1 MRILL
6 FGGTGFLGRHL
17 VQAALGR
24 QHTVTL
30 FNRGRTHPELFP
42 DVEQLHGDREGGL
55 QALSGRTWDAVIDS
69 NGQLPRH
76 VRESASLLAES
87 VEHYTFISSTSVY
100 ADYTVAPIDEHSPVA
115 QLEDPNSEAMA
126 QGTYGARKALCE
138 HYAEQALPNR
148 VLVIRPGLI
157 VGPYDPTDRF
167 TYWPHRIA
175 QGGQVLAPGDPKQPV
190 QFIDGR
196 DLALWTI
203 AMVEVRQTGIYNA
216 KGPTSTLTMRQVLEH
231 CREVSGSDANFV
243 WVSEQF
249 LLEHEVTPYTQM
261 PLWVPSEMIGF
272 ARVNCQKAITA
283 GLRFRSLAETIRDT
297 LAWDATRSAN
307 DALHAG
313 LTPEREQQLLR
324 EWHLA

>member
-1 MRILL
+1 
-6 FGGTGFLGRHL
+6 
-17 VQAALGR
+17 
-24 QHTVTL
+24 
-30 FNRGRTHPELFP
+30 
-42 DVEQLHGDREGGL
+42 
-55 QALSGRTWDAVIDS
+55 
-69 NGQLPRH
+69 
-76 VRESASLLAES
+76 
-87 VEHYTFISSTSVY
+87 
-100 ADYTVAPIDEHSPVA
+100 
-115 QLEDPNSEAMA
+115 MA
-126 QGTYGARKALCE
+126 WGTYGARKALCE
-138 HYAEQALPNR
+138 HYADQALPNR

-249 LLEHEVTPYTQM
+249 LLEHEVAPYTQM
-261 PLWVPSEMIGF
+261 PLWVQSWMIGF
-272 ARVNCQKAITA
+272 ARVTCQKAITA